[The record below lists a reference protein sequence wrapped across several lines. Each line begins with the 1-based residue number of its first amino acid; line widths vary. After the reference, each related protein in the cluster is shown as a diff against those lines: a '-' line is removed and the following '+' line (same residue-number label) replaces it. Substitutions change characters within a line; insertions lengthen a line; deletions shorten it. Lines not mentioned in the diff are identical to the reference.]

1 MAGADAAHIGRFRGS
16 KGTHEYDGWP
26 LVKIRAPA
34 RVFARGKSGLG
45 CRVALPAGRQKVG
58 ARRKAGRS
66 DPTDADE
73 ALRVVS
79 SYKGAVETGPAGQ
92 GGERRVAAQAARQ

>member
-1 MAGADAAHIGRFRGS
+1 MACADAAHIGRFRGS

-45 CRVALPAGRQKVG
+45 CRVALPAVRQKVG

-66 DPTDADE
+66 DPTDAKK
-73 ALRVVS
+73 AHAVLS
-79 SYKGAVETGPAGQ
+79 SYKRAIETSPAGD
-92 GGERRVAAQAARQ
+92 GGSGTW